1 MNIEQAIKTAIE
13 YEIRVRETYVEA
25 LDEQLEP
32 AGKRVF
38 KLLADE
44 EDGHVRY
51 LKGKLETW
59 LRNGVLTSDD
69 LATALPS
76 AKLIQS
82 EVEKLGAVLEKED
95 RGREIALLE
104 NARQVEMET
113 GDFYRRM
120 TEELPPE
127 GQNLFKRF
135 LEIESGHLA
144 LVEAEIDSL
153 KGMGFWFD
161 VAEFNLEA
169 E

>member
-1 MNIEQAIKTAIE
+1 MDIEQAIKTAIE

-25 LDEQLEP
+25 LDGHLDP

-51 LKGKLETW
+51 LKGKLDAW
-59 LRNGVLTSDD
+59 LREGVLSSDD
-69 LATALPS
+69 LETALPS
-76 AKLIQS
+76 VEAIQS
-82 EVEKLGAVLEKED
+82 EVEKLSAVLEKED
-95 RGREIALLE
+95 RGREIAMLE
-104 NARQVEMET
+104 NARQVEIET
-113 GDFYRRM
+113 SDFYIRM
-120 TEELPPE
+120 TKELPPK
-127 GQNLFKRF
+127 GQNFFRRF

-161 VAEFNLEA
+161 VTEFNLEA